1 MKKQMALTLILLLLL
16 AIAMTGCGS
25 KGTPAPTATIEPPTA
40 TPSAAAS
47 PGPMM
52 PVGGVD
58 VAWKLV
64 VKPEQP
70 VVARVNGVEIS
81 TEAYLKQLQQQL
93 YYVTDL
99 YKVDWNDEQTQA
111 ALPEFQDQ
119 ILQQMVQ
126 FELVQQLAKAEGIAI
141 PDAEFEAELIS
152 AMNQILRTGTYKTW
166 DEYLSVTGTDP
177 LTFESQ
183 VRASLLAQK
192 LLTAHGGPAEVEQVH
207 AAHILVGTE
216 ETGNEVLAKL
226 KAGGSFADLAKE
238 YSTDSNSKDNGG
250 DLGWFPQGMMVSE
263 FDAAAFALQP
273 GETSGLVETSYGYH
287 IIRVLERGVRSVRAE
302 LLPYYNQLNFQRW
315 FEAELAKANVETLVT
330 FAEPSP

>member
-1 MKKQMALTLILLLLL
+1 MKRRIALAFTLLLMLGLALT
-16 AIAMTGCGS
+16 ACG
-25 KGTPAPTATIEPPTA
+25 KATPAPTATVEQPTA
-40 TPSAAAS
+40 TPTVEPS
-47 PGPMM
+47 PGPTM
-52 PVGGVD
+52 PVGGAD
-58 VAWKLV
+58 VAWELV
-64 VKPEQP
+64 VKPDQL
-70 VVARVNGVEIS
+70 VVARVNGVEIT
-81 TEAYLKQLQQQL
+81 TEAYLKQLRQQL
-93 YYVTDL
+93 YYMTDL
-99 YKVDWNDEQTQA
+99 YEVNWNDEQMQA
-111 ALPEFQDQ
+111 ALPEFQDE
-119 ILQQMVQ
+119 IVQQMMRL
-126 FELVQQLAKAEGIAI
+126 ELIQQLAKAESIAI
-141 PDAEFEAELIS
+141 PDAEFEAALIS
-152 AMNQILRTGTYKTW
+152 AMNQMLSTGKYKTW

-177 LTFESQ
+177 LVFEAQ
-183 VRASLLAQK
+183 VRATLLVQK
-192 LLTAHGGPAEVEQVH
+192 LLTAHGGPEQVEQVH